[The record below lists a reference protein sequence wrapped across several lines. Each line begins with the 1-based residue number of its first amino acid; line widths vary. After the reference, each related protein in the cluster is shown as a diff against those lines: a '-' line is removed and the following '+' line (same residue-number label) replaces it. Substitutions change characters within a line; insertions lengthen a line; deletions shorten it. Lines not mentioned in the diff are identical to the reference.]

1 MDDKLQKELFR
12 KKLEE
17 RINKVP
23 ERIANGSIQATR
35 DWVKKRDAAMKLMK
49 KPGATVPQLMAA
61 ISSIE

>member
-1 MDDKLQKELFR
+1 MDEKLQKELFR

-35 DWVKKRDAAMKLMK
+35 EWVKRRDAALKVLK
-49 KPGATVPQLMAA
+49 KPGSTVTQLMAA
-61 ISSIE
+61 IASIE

>member
-1 MDDKLQKELFR
+1 MDDKLQRELFR

-23 ERIANGSIQATR
+23 ERIANGSIQDTR
-35 DWVKKRDAAMKLMK
+35 EWMRKRDAALKILK
-49 KPGATVPQLMAA
+49 KPGSTVPQLLAA

>member
-23 ERIANGSIQATR
+23 ERVQNGSVQATR
-35 DWVKKRDAAMKLMK
+35 EWMKKRDAALKILK
-49 KPGATVPQLMAA
+49 KPGSTVPQLMAA
-61 ISSIE
+61 LSSIE

>member
-17 RINKVP
+17 QINKVP
-23 ERIANGSIQATR
+23 ERIANGSVQATR
-35 DWVKKRDAAMKLMK
+35 EWVKRRDAALKVMK
-49 KPGATVPQLMAA
+49 KPGSTVSQLMAA